1 MLHVLSVTTLAAFL
15 TGLNARITVIGL
27 PVIAAALGA
36 DLEQALWFT
45 QAYLLGSSATQ
56 LVVGRLADLY
66 GRVRLFTLGF
76 AVFAVSMLL
85 CGFASNP
92 LLLIALR
99 FVQGLGAALMISLS
113 LTIIA
118 DNAPP
123 DRLGTWLGV
132 NQVAFRL
139 GAFCGL
145 TLGGLIIDSLGWR
158 WLYWLF
164 VPLGAAAVP
173 WSMWR
178 LREKYRPVGGAR
190 VDWVGFTLFT
200 GSVTL
205 ILLSL
210 TFAAYGMGFGS
221 RGWELAL
228 LGLLLLAAFATWELR
243 FESPALDLRLF
254 RIWGFTG
261 GVVAQLLFSIAF
273 GATSVLAV
281 IYMTAVKGMP
291 PSEAGL
297 LLVPFEAIFLV
308 AGLLGGRLSD
318 SVGYAPL
325 TLAGCLTSSLSL
337 YLLSTLGASSP
348 TSLLVA
354 YLALMGAGT
363 GLFTSP
369 NTSSILGSVP
379 PERRGV
385 ASSIRTVAFNMGFTL
400 SLNMAVL
407 TMTRYIPYDVA
418 TRMIISGPNA
428 GGTTPGGV
436 EELAAAI
443 SSSYKV
449 QSLVMLL
456 AAAFSISRSA
466 RLESGGGARDRA
478 HPSTMGLARERTGAL

>member
-76 AVFAVSMLL
+76 VAFAVSMLL
-85 CGFASNP
+85 CGFANSP

-113 LTIIA
+113 LAIIA

-123 DRLGTWLGV
+123 NRLGTWLGV

-145 TLGGLIIDSLGWR
+145 TLGGLIIDNLGWR
-158 WLYWLF
+158 WTYWLF
-164 VPLGAAAVP
+164 VPVSAAAVP

-178 LREKYRPVGGAR
+178 LRESYRPLGGAR
-190 VDWVGFTLFT
+190 VDWAGFALFT

-210 TFAAYGMGFGS
+210 TFAAYGVGFGLH
-221 RGWELAL
+221 GWALAL
-228 LGLLLLAAFATWELR
+228 LGLLLLAAFAAWELR

-254 RIWGFTG
+254 RIWRFAG
-261 GVVAQLLFSIAF
+261 GVAAQLLYSIAF

-297 LLVPFEAIFLV
+297 LLVPFEAVFLV

-318 SVGYAPL
+318 SIGYAPV
-325 TLAGCLTSSLSL
+325 TLAGCLTSSLAL
-337 YLLSTLGASSP
+337 YLLSTLSASAP
-348 TSLLVA
+348 TSLLAA
-354 YLALMGAGT
+354 YLALVGAGT

-385 ASSIRTVAFNMGFTL
+385 ASSIRTVAFNVGFTF

-407 TMTRYIPYDVA
+407 TMTHYIPYEVA
-418 TRMIISGPNA
+418 TKMIISGPDA
-428 GGTTPGGV
+428 GSTTPGGV
-436 EELAAAI
+436 EVLAAAI
-443 SSSYKV
+443 SNSYRV

-466 RLESGGGARDRA
+466 RLGRGERLATARTFPRWAYLGA
-478 HPSTMGLARERTGAL
+478 